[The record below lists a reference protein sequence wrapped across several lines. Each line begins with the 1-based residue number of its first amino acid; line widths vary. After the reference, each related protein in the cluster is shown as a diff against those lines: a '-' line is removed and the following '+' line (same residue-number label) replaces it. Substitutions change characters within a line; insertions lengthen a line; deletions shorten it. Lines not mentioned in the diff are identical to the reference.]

1 MRRFVFVRTSQ
12 WIEKPY
18 RMNKILFT
26 GCSWSWGQG
35 LELASPTSYGVDW
48 EGRGQQWNKL
58 SSEQMEF
65 IQTNRWSKLV
75 SNRLGLEEVNLSQPG
90 NSNGK
95 SLSTLVEYIENR
107 GLNDVDSIV
116 FQLTHPF
123 RSFAFKTEGITPT
136 TGMEFALLIES
147 ELNRNRLDL
156 DWLSEMSK
164 KLDENFELLSERH
177 LIFLVELTKWFDGL
191 MGKYP
196 NLKIH
201 LIEWISEVNTPIV
214 ENPYYVNL
222 FGGKSVMEWSMEN
235 ELTGTDWMRK
245 NGFKL
250 LFPEGHLSI
259 DGMKIFTDILYDKI
273 KPLYL

>member
-1 MRRFVFVRTSQ
+1 
-12 WIEKPY
+12 
-18 RMNKILFT
+18 MNKILFT

-107 GLNDVDSIV
+107 GINDVDSIV

-177 LIFLVELTKWFDGL
+177 LIFLEELTKWFDGL
-191 MGKYP
+191 KGKYP

-250 LFPEGHLSI
+250 LFTEGHLSI
-259 DGMKIFTDILYDKI
+259 DGMEIFTDILYDKI